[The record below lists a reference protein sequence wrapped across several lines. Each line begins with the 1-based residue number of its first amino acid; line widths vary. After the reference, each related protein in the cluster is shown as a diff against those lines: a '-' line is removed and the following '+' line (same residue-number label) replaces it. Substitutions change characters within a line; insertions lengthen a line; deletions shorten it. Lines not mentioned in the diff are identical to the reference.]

1 MIDIGSA
8 VQSAIEKR
16 LPSVLE
22 NKFREICGDLKSRLF
37 TEVYTDCAMSPDR
50 HLISD
55 IQDDDIDVSY
65 EINGITGGQVTITFK
80 EGLSDDVVSLFK
92 FYFDNAKQLMFG

>member
-1 MIDIGSA
+1 MIDVGNA
-8 VQSAIEKR
+8 VQSAIEKK
-16 LPSVLE
+16 LPSLIE
-22 NKFREICGDLKSRLF
+22 NKFREMCGGLKSRLF
-37 TEVYTDCAMSPDR
+37 TEVYTDGTMSPDR
-50 HLISD
+50 HLVSD

-80 EGLSDDVVSLFK
+80 EGLSDDVVNLLK